1 MAVNGKWMIKVQNEK
16 INIKELTDAVTD
28 GGAGAIDIFIGTTRN
43 NTSGQRVVK
52 LEFEA
57 YEPMAIKEL
66 KKIGDRAME
75 QWPIL
80 KYAIAHRTGTVE
92 IGEEAVVIA
101 VSAPHRG
108 AAFDSCRFI
117 IDELKKTVP
126 IWKKEIFENGEV
138 WVAAHP

>member
-1 MAVNGKWMIKVQNEK
+1 MIEITKNK
-16 INIKELTDAVTD
+16 IEVAKLIASVSDP
-28 GGAGAIDIFIGTTRN
+28 GSGAIDVFIGTTRN
-43 NTSGQRVVK
+43 KTSEKPVVR
-52 LEFEA
+52 LDFEA

-66 KKIGDRAME
+66 QKIVDRARH

-80 KYAIAHRTGTVE
+80 KYAISHRVGEVV

-101 VSAPHRG
+101 VSTPHRQ
-108 AAFDSCRFI
+108 AAFEACKFI

-126 IWKKEIFENGEV
+126 IWKKEIFEDGDV